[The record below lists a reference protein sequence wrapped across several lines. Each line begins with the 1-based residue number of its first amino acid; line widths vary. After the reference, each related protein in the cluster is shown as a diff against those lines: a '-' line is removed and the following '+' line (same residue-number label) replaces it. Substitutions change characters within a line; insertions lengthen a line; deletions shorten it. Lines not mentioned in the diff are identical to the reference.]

1 MSIWDAGCAISTCT
15 DRAPNLASV
24 WGSNLPPGRDYTAS
38 VSEDIL
44 VFLCH
49 SSGDKE
55 RVRQLYHQLTADGV
69 RCWFD
74 EEDLL
79 PGQDWESEISK
90 AIRRCRFVLA
100 CISNSSISK
109 TGYVQKE
116 LRLALDVAGEQ
127 PDGSTFLIP
136 VRLEE
141 CEIPDR
147 LNRWQAADLFKPET
161 YTRLRR
167 ALRPEK
173 SGGASEPPAYRTDL
187 YIPLTLYRK
196 GLQRCLAVARIETGS
211 HEPIASATGFLV
223 AGHDLHPDLPP
234 IVAMTAG
241 HVVPEDLDPAFALL
255 AFRGLDDDQRQSIRF
270 RPIRQW
276 WYQPSMDGGLDT
288 TILELDGYPED
299 VDPLPLAKA
308 LPPKPLRQ
316 RRAYIIGYPGGSAQP
331 HISLQDSA
339 LLDYDNRVL
348 HYRTPTEAGSGGSP
362 VFNED
367 WQLIGLHHAGGTRM
381 PQLNRAGGTYAAN
394 EGITIDA
401 IRRGLAKRPPEGPRH
416 P

>member
-1 MSIWDAGCAISTCT
+1 
-15 DRAPNLASV
+15 
-24 WGSNLPPGRDYTAS
+24 

-44 VFLCH
+44 VCLCH

-55 RVRQLYHQLTADGV
+55 CVRKLYHRLTADGV

-79 PGQDWESEISK
+79 PGQDWEFEIGK

-109 TGYVQKE
+109 SGFVQKE
-116 LRLALDVAGEQ
+116 LRLALDVADEQ
-127 PDGSTFLIP
+127 PGGSTFLIP

-147 LNRWQAADLFKPET
+147 LKRWQAADLFKPET

-173 SGGASEPPAYRTDL
+173 SGSASEPPAYRTDR
-187 YIPLTLYRK
+187 YIPLTVYRK

-211 HEPIASATGFLV
+211 HEPVATGFLV

-234 IVAMTAG
+234 IVAMTVG
-241 HVVPEDLDPAFALL
+241 HAVPEDLDPAFALV
-255 AFRGLDDDQRQSIRF
+255 AFRGLDDDQRRSIRF
-270 RPIRQW
+270 RVIRQW
-276 WYQPSMDGGLDT
+276 WYQPSADGGLDT
-288 TILELDGYPED
+288 TILELDDYPED

-308 LPPKPLRQ
+308 LPPKPIRH
-316 RRAYIIGYPGGSAQP
+316 RRAYVIGYPGGSAQP
-331 HISLQDSA
+331 HFSLQDSV
-339 LLDYDNRVL
+339 LLDYDERVL
-348 HYRTPTEAGSGGSP
+348 HYRTPTEGCSSGSP

-367 WQLIGLHHAGGTRM
+367 WQLIGLHHAGGIQMAR
-381 PQLNRAGGTYAAN
+381 NRGGGTYTAS

-401 IRRGLAKRPPEGPRH
+401 IRRGLSKRPQEGPRH